1 MLIRLFRHM
10 RSLARFVLTLL
21 AVLLTMFALPS
32 AAFAQDRQPED
43 LPIGHYV
50 ADVRLYFPKFKQD
63 PAVSGA
69 IGVATENLP
78 TRGFGFGFGAHW
90 YPLRFGFMTLGVGGE
105 ISKSG
110 RDKTMNTGTEAA
122 PVNVTVNTRFSA
134 VSPQVSF
141 NFGARDGWSYISGG
155 LGWSTLT
162 TEDVAHP
169 IPDPDSATKT
179 INYGGGARWFF
190 KKHLAVNFDIRF
202 HAVNPQLATA
212 TRPAYPRMTIMS
224 WVGGISLR

>member
-1 MLIRLFRHM
+1 MLSPVRLLLV
-10 RSLARFVLTLL
+10 STLL
-21 AVLLTMFALPS
+21 LSISISLPET
-32 AAFAQDRQPED
+32 AAAQDTQPED
-43 LPIGHYV
+43 LPIGRYV
-50 ADVRLYFPKFKQD
+50 GDVRMQFPKFKQD
-63 PAVSGA
+63 PAVSGTL
-69 IGVATENLP
+69 GVATQNLP
-78 TRGFGFGFGAHW
+78 TRGFGFALGAHW
-90 YPLRFGFMTLGVGGE
+90 YPLRLGFMTLGLGGE
-105 ISKSG
+105 ISKAG

-162 TEDVAHP
+162 TENVAKP
-169 IPDPDSATKT
+169 LPDPESATKT

-224 WVGGISLR
+224 WVGGISVR

>member
-1 MLIRLFRHM
+1 MLSPARL
-10 RSLARFVLTLL
+10 LL
-21 AVLLTMFALPS
+21 ISALLVSIIYLLPRP
-32 AAFAQDRQPED
+32 AAAQDSQPEE

-50 ADVRLYFPKFKQD
+50 GDVRLQFPKFKQEA
-63 PAVSGA
+63 AVSGA
-69 IGVATENLP
+69 LGVATENLP
-78 TRGFGFGFGAHW
+78 TRGFGFALGAHW
-90 YPLRFGFMTLGVGGE
+90 YPLRVGFMTLGLGGE
-105 ISKSG
+105 VSKSG
-110 RDKTMNTGTEAA
+110 RDRTKNTGTEAA
-122 PVNVTVNTRFSA
+122 PVNVTVNTSFSA

-155 LGWSTLT
+155 LGWAKLT
-162 TEDVAHP
+162 TERVDQP
-169 IPDPDSATKT
+169 LPPPESATKA

-224 WVGGISLR
+224 WVGGISVR